1 MLRIRGY
8 SVQISNDITGGKL
21 TMKNNKLTLRK
32 AQVLGAD
39 LVDICNTEGRDNR
52 QLLEYIIDEYLYL
65 ISDNKVKELEDIIV
79 NEFGYD

>member
-1 MLRIRGY
+1 
-8 SVQISNDITGGKL
+8 
-21 TMKNNKLTLRK
+21 MKNNKLTTQKYQEL
-32 AQVLGAD
+32 AAD

-65 ISDNKVKELEDIIV
+65 IGDNKVTELEDIIV

>member
-1 MLRIRGY
+1 
-8 SVQISNDITGGKL
+8 
-21 TMKNNKLTLRK
+21 MKNNKLEIKK
-32 AQVLGAD
+32 AQELAAD

-65 ISDNKVKELEDIIV
+65 ISDNKAKELEDIIV

>member
-1 MLRIRGY
+1 
-8 SVQISNDITGGKL
+8 
-21 TMKNNKLTLRK
+21 MKNNKLTPQKYQELT
-32 AQVLGAD
+32 AD

-52 QLLEYIIDEYLYL
+52 QLLEYIIEEYLYL

>member
-1 MLRIRGY
+1 
-8 SVQISNDITGGKL
+8 
-21 TMKNNKLTLRK
+21 MKNNKLTPHK
-32 AQVLGAD
+32 YQVLTAD

-65 ISDNKVKELEDIIV
+65 IDDKKAAELEDIIV

>member
-1 MLRIRGY
+1 
-8 SVQISNDITGGKL
+8 
-21 TMKNNKLTLRK
+21 MKNNKLTPQKYQEL
-32 AQVLGAD
+32 AAD

>member
-1 MLRIRGY
+1 M
-8 SVQISNDITGGKL
+8 S
-21 TMKNNKLTLRK
+21 NNKLSIEKYQQLT
-32 AQVLGAD
+32 VD

>member
-1 MLRIRGY
+1 
-8 SVQISNDITGGKL
+8 
-21 TMKNNKLTLRK
+21 MKNNKFMLQKYQDL
-32 AQVLGAD
+32 AAD
-39 LVDICNTEGRDNR
+39 LVEICNTNEKQNR

>member
-1 MLRIRGY
+1 
-8 SVQISNDITGGKL
+8 
-21 TMKNNKLTLRK
+21 MKNNKLSTEKYQQLT
-32 AQVLGAD
+32 VD

-52 QLLEYIIDEYLYL
+52 QFLEYIIDEYLYL

>member
-1 MLRIRGY
+1 
-8 SVQISNDITGGKL
+8 
-21 TMKNNKLTLRK
+21 MKNNKLTPQKYQELT
-32 AQVLGAD
+32 AD

>member
-1 MLRIRGY
+1 
-8 SVQISNDITGGKL
+8 
-21 TMKNNKLTLRK
+21 MKNNKLTPQKYQEL
-32 AQVLGAD
+32 AAD
-39 LVDICNTEGRDNR
+39 LVDICNTEGRDNK

>member
-1 MLRIRGY
+1 
-8 SVQISNDITGGKL
+8 
-21 TMKNNKLTLRK
+21 MKNNKLTPQKYQELT
-32 AQVLGAD
+32 AD

-79 NEFGYD
+79 NEFGYDQYR

>member
-1 MLRIRGY
+1 
-8 SVQISNDITGGKL
+8 
-21 TMKNNKLTLRK
+21 MKNNKLTTQK
-32 AQVLGAD
+32 CQELGAD

-65 ISDNKVKELEDIIV
+65 ISDNKVAELEDIIV

>member
-1 MLRIRGY
+1 
-8 SVQISNDITGGKL
+8 
-21 TMKNNKLTLRK
+21 MKNNKLTTQKYQEL
-32 AQVLGAD
+32 ATD

-65 ISDNKVKELEDIIV
+65 IDDKKAAELEDIIV

>member
-1 MLRIRGY
+1 
-8 SVQISNDITGGKL
+8 
-21 TMKNNKLTLRK
+21 MKNNKLTPPK
-32 AQVLGAD
+32 AQELGAD
-39 LVDICNTEGRDNR
+39 LVDICNTEGRNNR